1 MLTFWKKK
9 LSDRSLSSLNSLNST
24 LNFLNSLLQKLV
36 KTITAASHW
45 DGDILFHFL
54 SSLRSNLKCFWRL
67 FCSQETKTTWF
78 RTAQYLKNSH
88 VKGLLSKNFF
98 NVLTTKHFASFLNFF
113 VSSMVIMSHLL
124 SLLNKK
130 WTPKPSSTLFM
141 GNRFPF
147 SSKLI
152 LASCLAVLHFSNT
165 SGFKINCRFLVI
177 DFRSTHMNGTIGFS
191 HWYFFKYGS
200 TMEHIKLKKIILAF
214 QKNKNSSSRPLKAR
228 NSKEAWCSHYTR

>member
-1 MLTFWKKK
+1 M
-9 LSDRSLSSLNSLNST
+9 
-24 LNFLNSLLQKLV
+24 
-36 KTITAASHW
+36 
-45 DGDILFHFL
+45 
-54 SSLRSNLKCFWRL
+54 FWRL

-88 VKGLLSKNFF
+88 VKGLLSNIFF
-98 NVLTTKHFASFLNFF
+98 NVLTKHCASFLNFF

-152 LASCLAVLHFSNT
+152 LASCLAVLHFLT
-165 SGFKINCRFLVI
+165 LLVLQLIVEDFWWLISGPH
-177 DFRSTHMNGTIGFS
+177 TWMGP
-191 HWYFFKYGS
+191 
-200 TMEHIKLKKIILAF
+200 LAF
-214 QKNKNSSSRPLKAR
+214 HTDTFSSMVQQWSI
-228 NSKEAWCSHYTR
+228 